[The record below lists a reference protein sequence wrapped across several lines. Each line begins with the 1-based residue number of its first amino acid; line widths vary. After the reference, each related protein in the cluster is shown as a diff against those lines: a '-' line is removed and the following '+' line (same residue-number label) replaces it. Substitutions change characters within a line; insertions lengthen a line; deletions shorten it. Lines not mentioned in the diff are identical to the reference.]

1 MKGES
6 IELKS
11 ANQPEISWDLEIKP
25 KNDWFDL
32 NLIDVWRY
40 RDLLILLIKRDFVSV
55 YKQTLLGPWWML
67 IQPIFTTIA
76 FTLVFG
82 NLAGISTDGLP
93 KPLFYL
99 AGLTAWNYFAA
110 CFTNTSAVFTGNAA
124 IFSKVY
130 FPRLIIP
137 LSVVASNIIKFAV
150 QMVLFLALLLW
161 YGFGSYG
168 FHIQWSIFLFPVIIL
183 LLAMM
188 GLGFGLLITALT
200 TKYRDFT
207 FMIGFGVQ
215 LLMYAT
221 PVIYPLSSVQGRYRD
236 LLALNPI
243 SGIIEAFRHAF
254 LGKGEFDFY
263 SLGYSAIFAM
273 VILFAGVLL
282 FNRAEKNFVD
292 TV

>member
-1 MKGES
+1 LISESNNMKPADLLES
-6 IELKS
+6 E
-11 ANQPEISWDLEIKP
+11 WDLEIKP

-32 NLIDVWRY
+32 NLIDLWRY
-40 RDLLILLIKRDFVSV
+40 RDLLVLLIKRDFVSV

-82 NLAGISTDGLP
+82 SLAGISTDGLP

-110 CFTNTSAVFTGNAA
+110 CFTNTSSVFTGNAA

-137 LSVVASNIIKFAV
+137 LSVVASNIIKLAI
-150 QMVLFLALLLW
+150 QMLLFLALLLW

-168 FHIQWSIFLFPVIIL
+168 FHIQWSILLFPVIIF

-221 PVIYPLSSVQGRYRD
+221 PVIYPLSSVQGKYRE

-243 SGIIEAFRHAF
+243 SGIIEAFRHSF
-254 LGKGEFDFY
+254 LGKGEFNFY
-263 SLGYSAIFAM
+263 SLGYSA
-273 VILFAGVLL
+273 LFAASVLFIGVLL

>member
-1 MKGES
+1 MKSVDFE
-6 IELKS
+6 K
-11 ANQPEISWDLEIKP
+11 AQWDLEIKP
-25 KNDWFDL
+25 KNNWFDL
-32 NLIDVWRY
+32 NLKDLWRY
-40 RDLLILLIKRDFVSV
+40 RDLLVLLIKRDFVSV

-76 FTLVFG
+76 FTFVFG

-110 CFTNTSAVFTGNAA
+110 CFTNTSSIFTGNAA

-137 LSVVASNIIKFAV
+137 LSVVASNIIKLAV
-150 QMVLFLALLLW
+150 QMLLFLGLLFWYGLGNCGFHVQWSLLL
-161 YGFGSYG
+161 
-168 FHIQWSIFLFPVIIL
+168 FPLLVV

-221 PVIYPLSSVQGRYRD
+221 PIIYPLSSVHGKYREM
-236 LLALNPI
+236 LELNPI
-243 SGIIEAFRHAF
+243 SGIIETFRHSF
-254 LGKGEFDFY
+254 LGKGEFSVY
-263 SLGYSAIFAM
+263 SLCFSALFSIA
-273 VILFAGVLL
+273 VLFAGVLL
-282 FNRAEKNFVD
+282 FTRAEKNFVD